1 MPLPPVPHAARVNAE
16 RGGIALVLP
25 RETVKEAEERA
36 ALARR
41 RAGGACG
48 CVGFGQWTGAHRPER
63 SGPTRIHLDD
73 IEAGL
78 GRGGLGKG
86 LLHRRKLLG
95 RGTEL
100 LNIATGLSGVGSGGA
115 AGGGGGGIRTVT
127 ELRES
132 GRVQISRIS
141 REEADGG
148 EDWSG
153 EDEGAVADPH
163 DVVLR

>member
-1 MPLPPVPHAARVNAE
+1 VPRAARVNAE

-25 RETVKEAEERA
+25 RETVEEAEERA

-63 SGPTRIHLDD
+63 SGPPRTHLD

-86 LLHRRKLLG
+86 LLG
-95 RGTEL
+95 RGTDL
-100 LNIATGLSGVGSGGA
+100 LNFATGLSGVGSGGA
-115 AGGGGGGIRTVT
+115 AGGGGGGIRTGT
-127 ELRES
+127 KLRES

-141 REEADGG
+141 REEADSV